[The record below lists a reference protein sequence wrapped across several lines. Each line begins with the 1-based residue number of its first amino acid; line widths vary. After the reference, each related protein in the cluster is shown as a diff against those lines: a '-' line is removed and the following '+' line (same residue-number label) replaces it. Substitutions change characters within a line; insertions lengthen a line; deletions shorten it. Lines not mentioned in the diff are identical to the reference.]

1 MRNKYIIKWWIERFM
16 KIKEIKD
23 NYYFETLSSE
33 HDLRDFDCGDD
44 ELNEF
49 LKKDALI
56 QQKARLNVTKLIMCD
71 GKIIGFTSLLT
82 DTIMIKKIR
91 DESIKTEI
99 KEKLKIDK
107 ESKSISAVK
116 IGRLALDKR
125 YTGKGLGSHILR
137 NILINLNNTS
147 KNTIGFRFIIVEG
160 YAKAFNF
167 YVVKN
172 GFEYLK
178 NDDEKIKKIDF
189 IIPRDPT
196 KKFFLYF
203 DLERYF
209 NQWKRI
215 RKEQNVVLSFFS
227 AILFLF

>member
-1 MRNKYIIKWWIERFM
+1 MRNRYIIKWWIERFM

-82 DTIMIKKIR
+82 DTIMIKRIR

-125 YTGKGLGSHILR
+125 YTGKGLGSHILG
-137 NILINLNNTS
+137 NILANL
-147 KNTIGFRFIIVEG
+147 KNISEKNIGFRFIIVEG
-160 YAKAFNF
+160 YVKAFNF

-178 NDDEKIKKIDF
+178 KDDEKIKKIDF
-189 IIPRDPT
+189 IVPRDPT

-203 DLERYF
+203 DLNRY
-209 NQWKRI
+209 
-215 RKEQNVVLSFFS
+215 
-227 AILFLF
+227 

>member
-1 MRNKYIIKWWIERFM
+1 M
-16 KIKEIKD
+16 
-23 NYYFETLSSE
+23 S
-33 HDLRDFDCGDD
+33 DFDCGDD

-137 NILINLNNTS
+137 I
-147 KNTIGFRFIIVEG
+147 
-160 YAKAFNF
+160 Y
-167 YVVKN
+167 
-172 GFEYLK
+172 
-178 NDDEKIKKIDF
+178 
-189 IIPRDPT
+189 
-196 KKFFLYF
+196 
-203 DLERYF
+203 
-209 NQWKRI
+209 
-215 RKEQNVVLSFFS
+215 
-227 AILFLF
+227 